1 MYGVITVKF
10 SRKIIIA
17 IAAVFLTVLSAMLY
31 ITFMANSSAE
41 VVSAKT
47 SSVQTVIVDAGHGGD
62 DGGAIGIDGTVEKNI
77 NLDIALKLEKI
88 LKFYGFNVIMT
99 RTSDVMTCDDG
110 LNSLRQR
117 KVSDIHN
124 RFDLMRKNP
133 DAVFIS
139 IHQNKFEDSSQ
150 NGTQVF
156 YSGNNEK
163 SKALAESIQNSITSV
178 LQPDNSRVVKKSG
191 SGIYL
196 LYHAK
201 IPAVLVECGFI
212 SNSAEV
218 KKLNDENY
226 RMKLAIL
233 IADGL
238 LKYLMNG

>member
-1 MYGVITVKF
+1 M
-10 SRKIIIA
+10 KIGIKIVIA
-17 IAAVFLTVLSAMLY
+17 IITAFLIILSAMLY
-31 ITFMANSSAE
+31 LTFMANSSAAE
-41 VVSAKT
+41 T
-47 SSVQTVIVDAGHGGD
+47 SSNPFMRKTIIVDAGHGGD
-62 DGGAIGIDGTVEKNI
+62 DGGAIGIDGTVEKDI

-99 RTSDVMTCDDG
+99 RTEDVMTCDDG
-110 LNSLRQR
+110 LDSLRKR

-139 IHQNKFEDSSQ
+139 VHQNKFEDTSQ
-150 NGTQVF
+150 HGTQVF

-163 SKALAESIQNSITSV
+163 SKVLAEAIQTSITSAV
-178 LQPDNSRVVKKSG
+178 QPENGRVVKKSD

-196 LYHAK
+196 LYHAE

-212 SNSAEV
+212 SNPDEV
-218 KKLNDENY
+218 KKLKDESY

-238 LKYLMNG
+238 LKYLRNC